1 MGLWPRATMDTG
13 WLRSLHL
20 LGAVVWVGG
29 MFFAQFALRPA
40 AAALAPP
47 QRVPLLAAV
56 MQRFVAWAGLAIALI
71 VASGGALLHASGGVV
86 GASFG
91 VHAMIGLGIV
101 MIGIYLYIALVALRR
116 LRAAIERGDWSSGG
130 RAMSAVRILIA
141 VNLVLGLAAVV
152 LGGFAR

>member
-1 MGLWPRATMDTG
+1 MDIA

-29 MFFAQFALRPA
+29 MFFAQFALRPS

-47 QRVPLLAAV
+47 QRLPLLAAV
-56 MQRFVAWAGLAIALI
+56 MRRFVAWAGVAIVLI
-71 VASGGALLHASGGVV
+71 VASGGALLHASGGLADA
-86 GASFG
+86 GPG
-91 VHAMIGLGIV
+91 VHAMIGLGIAMV
-101 MIGIYLYIALVALRR
+101 AVYAYASLVALRR
-116 LRAAIERGDWSSGG
+116 LRIAVEHGDWSGGG
-130 RAMSAVRILIA
+130 RAMNTVRVLIA